1 MERRELDRLLARWQ
15 QRGLISPEQV
25 DAIVAFEGED
35 GELDA
40 AASDDPEDRES
51 IDLGGLLS
59 YGGVLVALIAVLGI
73 YLTIVDGLGAW
84 SRFALSVAVATGA
97 AVLSWLMSK
106 SGGRAAADALGF
118 AAVVL
123 VAWAIVQ
130 GGEALVWGD
139 AGDDSTRA
147 ARAIWL
153 LMGLGGGSVGWV
165 LARYVPA
172 PLAALASASAF
183 VWSFAA
189 LGWLVG
195 PGGSDGPGAFGWQ
208 LAVVGG
214 FALILLALLPERLRP
229 GGAGLSKKTRQRWL
243 VGALI
248 GTNVAAFVL
257 AAGEAGVYEG
267 LLLPYAI
274 AVGAGALF
282 ARSRILVAFAAMF
295 LYEYVGFV
303 VFRTFGG
310 ALAAIIVLALVGL
323 GTAVGGMAVQRGLA
337 DRFIRRAQP

>member
-15 QRGLISPEQV
+15 QRGLVSSDQV
-25 DAIVAFEGED
+25 DAIVAFEVED
-35 GELDA
+35 GALDA
-40 AASDDPEDRES
+40 VPAEDVQEGES

-59 YGGVLVALIAVLGI
+59 YGGVLVALVAVLGI
-73 YLTIVDGLGAW
+73 YLTVVDGLEAW
-84 SRFALSVAVATGA
+84 PRFALSVAIAAGA
-97 AVLSWLMSK
+97 AALSWVMSK
-106 SGGRAAADALGF
+106 SGGHAAADALGF

-123 VAWAIVQ
+123 VAWAVVQ
-130 GGEALVWGD
+130 GGEALVWDD
-139 AGDDSTRA
+139 AGDDRTRA

-153 LMGLGGGSVGWV
+153 LMGLGAGGVGWV

-172 PLAALASASAF
+172 PLAALASAAAF

-214 FALILLALLPERLRP
+214 FALTLLALLPERLRP
-229 GGAGLSKKTRQRWL
+229 DGLGLTEATRQRWL

-274 AVGAGALF
+274 ALGASALF
-282 ARSRILVAFAAMF
+282 ARSRTLVAFAAVF

-337 DRFIRRAQP
+337 DRFTRRVQP

>member
-15 QRGLISPEQV
+15 QRGLVSSDQV
-25 DAIVAFEGED
+25 DAIVAFEVED
-35 GELDA
+35 GALDA
-40 AASDDPEDRES
+40 VPAEDIEDRES

-59 YGGVLVALIAVLGI
+59 YGGVLVALVAVLGI
-73 YLTIVDGLGAW
+73 YLTVVDGLEAW
-84 SRFALSVAVATGA
+84 PRFALSA
-97 AVLSWLMSK
+97 ALSWVMSK
-106 SGGRAAADALGF
+106 SGGHAAADALGF

-153 LMGLGGGSVGWV
+153 LMGLGGGGVGWV

-229 GGAGLSKKTRQRWL
+229 DGLGLTEATRQRWL

-248 GTNVAAFVL
+248 GANVAAFVL

-274 AVGAGALF
+274 ALGAGALF
-282 ARSRILVAFAAMF
+282 ARSRILVAFAAVF

-323 GTAVGGMAVQRGLA
+323 GTAVGGMAVQRVLA
-337 DRFIRRAQP
+337 DRFTRRVQP